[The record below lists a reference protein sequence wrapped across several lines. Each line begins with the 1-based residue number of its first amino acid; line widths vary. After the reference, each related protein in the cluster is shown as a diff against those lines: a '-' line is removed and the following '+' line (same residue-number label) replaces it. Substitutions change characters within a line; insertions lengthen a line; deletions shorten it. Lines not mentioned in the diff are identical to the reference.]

1 MRGAAGPADDMASD
15 KVGGKVGDSRAS
27 QASVSALQDALA
39 AEEAASYGYGIVG
52 AHLTGFPRQ
61 FSAASADCVAHEQA
75 RDSLVGM
82 LTARG
87 AAPRPAAVAYRLP
100 VKVSTAAQ
108 AVSLAII
115 LERQVESAY
124 LGLVA
129 VPDPALR
136 AFGAEQIQA
145 AAVRYTW
152 WSGHSQAFPGLPPSS
167 AR

>member
-1 MRGAAGPADDMASD
+1 MRGAAGRADGRSSDGAS
-15 KVGGKVGDSRAS
+15 R
-27 QASVSALQDALA
+27 ASVSALQDALA
-39 AEEAASYGYGIVG
+39 AEEAASYGYGVVG
-52 AHLTGFPRQ
+52 SHLIGFPRQ

-87 AAPRPAAVAYRLP
+87 AVPRPAAVAYRLP
-100 VKVSTAAQ
+100 VRVSSAAQ

-115 LERQVESAY
+115 LERQVEAAY

-129 VPDPALR
+129 VPDLALR
-136 AFGAEQIQA
+136 AFGAEQMQA
-145 AAVRYTW
+145 AAARYTS